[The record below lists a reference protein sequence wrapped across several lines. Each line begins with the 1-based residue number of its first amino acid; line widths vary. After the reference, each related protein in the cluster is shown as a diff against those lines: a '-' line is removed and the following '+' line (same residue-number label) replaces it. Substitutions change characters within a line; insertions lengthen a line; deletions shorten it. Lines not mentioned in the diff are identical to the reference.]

1 MCGLAGFLG
10 FPVPA
15 DAVPPLLTRMASSL
29 AHRGP
34 DDQGIWVNEASGVGL
49 AHRRLSIQ
57 DLSPLGAQP
66 MHSRS
71 GRYVIAYNGE
81 VYNFPELRAELVARG
96 HSFRGGSDTEVMLAA
111 FEEWGVEATVPRF
124 NGMFAFAVWD
134 QQERCLWLCRDRL
147 GVKPLYV
154 GHIGRK
160 LVFGS
165 ELKALRL
172 IPGFDRTV
180 DRDALALYM
189 RHDYVPGPASIYS
202 SVRKLRP
209 GMLTRYSPQD
219 GGRPR
224 ETEIVYWS
232 VERATMSPVAV
243 PTGDAAVV
251 DQLDQLL
258 RESIRCRMIAD
269 VPVGVLLSGGIDS
282 SVVAGIAQSLVQAQT
297 GVRTPVKTFTIG
309 FSERQFDEA
318 VHAREVAA
326 HLGTQHTE
334 LYITPQD
341 ALDVVPALSQIY
353 DEPFGD
359 SSQIPTTLVS
369 RLARQRVTVALS
381 GDGGDEFFYG
391 YPRYPTA
398 ETVWRRL
405 SRLPSPLRRLGGS
418 ALEALPPAWIDAGFS
433 GLSRHFSNYGSEG
446 TPSQRARRFARVV
459 GQPDAYHFYRA
470 IVSRWTD
477 FDGLILGGSPARHLL
492 ADPPAWM
499 RRLPPSQYMMVAD
512 ILTYLSED
520 ILAKTDRASMS
531 ASLELRE
538 PLLDHRI
545 AEFALALPLRQKYRN
560 GQAKWALRQV
570 AYRYVP
576 APLLDRPKQGFVIP
590 VGEWLRGPLREW
602 AEGLLDPARLSVE
615 GYLDAD
621 VVRTRWAEHTSGR
634 LNWQGKLWNVLMF
647 QSWLDN
653 ERAESEATARDLPAV
668 SVVSTAEF
676 PGAGAP
682 VEVRKLEY
690 LSVVEYC
697 FADQPG
703 GSGRVAWDIA
713 KAMQARGH
721 AVTLLCYL
729 LDNRNPEGITEL
741 DGIRI
746 VRFRKDERPP
756 WHPQRLEVI
765 IDSAWGAARRWLM
778 DRTFDSVHVHSPL
791 LGLGVLAALGS
802 HPRYV
807 FTVHSPLVLE
817 QEIMWRSQ
825 GAPGRL
831 KLLLG
836 RGLLASAERK
846 MLGAADRIHTLSEFT
861 RTKLDESYQVGGR
874 VAVIPH
880 WYPAPDQPLPKAA
893 ARQRLGWP
901 LDAKIFFTV
910 RSLGPRYGLDV
921 AIRAL
926 APLTQSHDCRFYLA
940 GSGVLREE
948 LETLAADLGAAERMH
963 FMGRVSD
970 EDLQL
975 AYAAADLFI
984 LPTLALECFGLIT
997 IEALAF
1003 GCPVLSTDAGAI
1015 PESMAPILPRMVVPA
1030 ADVEALREKAR
1041 QFLDGEMVLPDR
1053 QALMH
1058 YAQTRY
1064 GAATVVPRLTGLF
1077 EESET

>member
-1 MCGLAGFLG
+1 MCGIAGFLG

-15 DAVPPLLTRMASSL
+15 AGVAPLLGRMAASL

-66 MHSRS
+66 MQSHSS
-71 GRYVIAYNGE
+71 RYVIAYNGE
-81 VYNFPELRAELVARG
+81 VYNFPELRAELLARG

-111 FEEWGVEATVPRF
+111 FEEWGVEAAVPRF
-124 NGMFAFAVWD
+124 AGMFAFAVWD
-134 QQERCLWLCRDRL
+134 QAERCLWLCRDRL

-154 GHIGRK
+154 GYIGRH

-209 GMLTRYSPQD
+209 GILTRYAPQP
-219 GGRPR
+219 GARPR

-232 VERATMSPVAV
+232 VERATLTPVPV
-243 PTGDAAVV
+243 PPGDDAVV
-251 DQLDQLL
+251 EQLDQLL
-258 RESIRCRMIAD
+258 RESVRSRMIAD
-269 VPVGVLLSGGIDS
+269 VPIGVLLSGGIDS
-282 SVVAGIAQSLVQAQT
+282 STVAGIAQALGQARNQAPVQ
-297 GVRTPVKTFTIG
+297 TFTIG
-309 FSERQFDEA
+309 FAEARFDEA
-318 VHAREVAA
+318 GHAREVAA
-326 HLGTQHTE
+326 HLGTRHTE

-341 ALDVVPALSQIY
+341 ALQIVPALSTIY

-369 RLARQRVTVALS
+369 RLARQSVTVGLS

-398 ETVWRRL
+398 ESVWRRL
-405 SRLPSPLRRLGGS
+405 SVLPRPLRRLGG
-418 ALEALPPAWIDAGFS
+418 ALLEALPPAWIDANLPR
-433 GLSRHFSNYGSEG
+433 LSQRFGNFGSQG
-446 TPSQRARRFARVV
+446 AASQRARRFARLVA
-459 GQPDAYHFYRA
+459 QPDVYHFYRA
-470 IVSRWTD
+470 INSRWAD
-477 FDGLILGGSPARHLL
+477 ADGLVLGASSGGQLL

-499 RRLPPSQYMMVAD
+499 RRLPLSQYMMVAD
-512 ILTYLSED
+512 VLMYLSED

-538 PLLDHRI
+538 PLIDHRI
-545 AEFALALPLRQKYRN
+545 AEFALALPLRQKYRD
-560 GQAKWALRQV
+560 GRGKWALRQV

-576 APLLDRPKQGFVIP
+576 PRLLDRPKQGFEIP
-590 VGEWLRGPLREW
+590 VGDWLRGPLRDW
-602 AEGLLDPARLSVE
+602 AEGLLEPARLAAE
-615 GYLDAD
+615 GYLDPEP
-621 VVRTRWAEHTSGR
+621 VRTRWDEHTAGR

-653 ERAESEATARDLPAV
+653 EKAEREASARDLTAIP
-668 SVVSTAEF
+668 VVSTIE
-676 PGAGAP
+676 P
-682 VEVRKLEY
+682 RQLEY
-690 LSVVEYC
+690 LAVVEYC

-729 LDNRNPEGITEL
+729 LDSRMPEGITEL

-746 VRFRKDERPP
+746 VRFRKEERPP
-756 WHPQRLEVI
+756 WHPERLQVI
-765 IDSAWGAARRWLM
+765 ISSTTAAARRWLR

-791 LGLGVLAALGS
+791 LGLGVVAALGS
-802 HPRYV
+802 QPRYV
-807 FTVHSPLVLE
+807 YTVHSPMVLE

-825 GAPGRL
+825 GWPGQL

-836 RGLLASAERK
+836 RGMLADAERR
-846 MLGAADRIHTLSEFT
+846 MLEAAHRIHTLSEFT
-861 RTKLDESYQVGGR
+861 REKLDESYKVGAR
-874 VAVIPH
+874 VQVIPH
-880 WYPAPDQPLPKAA
+880 WYPVQAQPVTRAA
-893 ARQRLGWP
+893 ARHKLGWP
-901 LDAKIFFTV
+901 QDAKIFFTV

-926 APLTQSHDCRFYLA
+926 APLVRSHGCRFYLA
-940 GSGVLREE
+940 GSGPLRGE
-948 LETLAADLGAAERMH
+948 LEALAANLGAGDGIQ

-970 EDLQL
+970 EELQL

-1015 PESMAPILPRMVVPA
+1015 PESMLPILPGMVVPA

-1041 QFLDGEMVLPDR
+1041 QFLDGEVVLPGR
-1053 QALMH
+1053 EQLMA
-1058 YAQTRY
+1058 YAEARY
-1064 GAATVVPRLTGLF
+1064 GEAAVLPRLRGLF
-1077 EESET
+1077 EEER

>member
-15 DAVPPLLTRMASSL
+15 AGVAPLLGRMAASL

-71 GRYVIAYNGE
+71 GRFVLAYNGE

-111 FEEWGVEATVPRF
+111 FEEWGLEAAVPRF

-134 QQERCLWLCRDRL
+134 QKKRCLWLCRDRL

-154 GHIGRK
+154 GHIGRH

-172 IPGFDRTV
+172 IPGFDRTI
-180 DRDALALYM
+180 DRDALSLYM

-209 GMLTRYSPQD
+209 GILTRYSPQE
-219 GGRPR
+219 GARPR

-232 VERATMSPVAV
+232 VERATLSPIAV
-243 PTGDAAVV
+243 PTDDTAVV
-251 DQLDQLL
+251 EHLDQLL
-258 RESIRCRMIAD
+258 RESVRCRMIAD
-269 VPVGVLLSGGIDS
+269 VPLGVLLSGGIDS
-282 SVVAGIAQSLVQAQT
+282 STVAGIAQALGRSRGQEPVQ
-297 GVRTPVKTFTIG
+297 TFTIG
-309 FSERQFDEA
+309 FAEAQFDEA
-318 VHAREVAA
+318 GHAREVAA
-326 HLGTQHTE
+326 HLGTRHTE

-341 ALDVVPALSQIY
+341 ALQIVPALSTIY

-369 RLARQRVTVALS
+369 RLAQQRVTVALS

-398 ETVWRRL
+398 EAVWRRL
-405 SRLPSPLRRLGGS
+405 ARIPTPLRRRGGVL
-418 ALEALPPAWIDAGFS
+418 LEALPPAWIDNLLTGMSQRF
-433 GLSRHFSNYGSEG
+433 GNYGSQG

-459 GQPDAYHFYRA
+459 GQPDAYCFYRA
-470 IVSRWTD
+470 IISRWVEA
-477 FDGLILGGSPARHLL
+477 DGLVLGGTLDRHML

-499 RRLPPSQYMMVAD
+499 RRLAPSQYMMVAD
-512 ILTYLSED
+512 ILSYLSED

-531 ASLELRE
+531 TSLELRE

-545 AEFALALPLRQKYRN
+545 AEFALALPLRQKFRD
-560 GQAKWALRQV
+560 GRGKWALRQV

-576 APLLDRPKQGFVIP
+576 TQLLDRPKQGFEIP
-590 VGEWLRGPLREW
+590 VGDWLRGPLKDW
-602 AEGLLDPARLSVE
+602 AEGLLDPARLAAE

-621 VVRTRWAEHTSGR
+621 VVRERWAEHSAGR

-653 ERAESEATARDLPAV
+653 EKAEREASARDLPAIPA
-668 SVVSTAEF
+668 VSTAE
-676 PGAGAP
+676 PEGAP
-682 VEVRKLEY
+682 ARPRQLEY
-690 LSVVEYC
+690 LAVVEYC

-729 LDNRNPEGITEL
+729 LDSWMPEGITEL

-746 VRFRKDERPP
+746 VRFRKEERPP
-756 WHPQRLEVI
+756 WHPERLQVI
-765 IDSAWGAARRWLM
+765 ISSTTAAARRWLR

-791 LGLGVLAALGS
+791 LGLGVVAALGPQ
-802 HPRYV
+802 PRYV
-807 FTVHSPLVLE
+807 YTVHSPMVLE
-817 QEIMWRSQ
+817 QEIVWRSQ
-825 GAPGRL
+825 GWPGQV

-836 RGLLASAERK
+836 RGLLASAERR
-846 MLGAADRIHTLSEFT
+846 MLEAANRIHTLSDFT
-861 RTKLDESYQVGGR
+861 RAKLSEFYQVGAR
-874 VAVIPH
+874 VQVIPH
-880 WYPAPDQPLPKAA
+880 WYPAPAEPLSKAA
-893 ARQRLGWP
+893 ARHQLGWP
-901 LDAKIFFTV
+901 QDATIFFTV
-910 RSLGPRYGLDV
+910 RSLGPRYGLDL

-926 APLTQSHDCRFYLA
+926 APLVQSHNCCFYLA
-940 GSGVLREE
+940 GSGKLRGE
-948 LETLAADLGAAERMH
+948 LEALAAKLGAGDRIQ

-970 EDLQL
+970 EQLQL

-1015 PESMAPILPRMVVPA
+1015 PESMGPILPGMVVPA
-1030 ADVEALREKAR
+1030 GDVEALREKAR
-1041 QFLDGEMVLPDR
+1041 QFLDGELVLPDR
-1053 QALMH
+1053 QALIH

-1064 GAATVVPRLTGLF
+1064 GEAAVLPLLTGLF
-1077 EESET
+1077 EEET